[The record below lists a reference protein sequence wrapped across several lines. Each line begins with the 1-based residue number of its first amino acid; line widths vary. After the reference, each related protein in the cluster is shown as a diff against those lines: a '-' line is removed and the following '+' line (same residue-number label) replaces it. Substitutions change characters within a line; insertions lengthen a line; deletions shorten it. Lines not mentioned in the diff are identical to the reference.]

1 MSIYVIHGSVR
12 DKSGALAQRAVF
24 SVRESDG
31 TLDGT
36 WSSDPVTGLYMI
48 AVPNNDAR
56 TVVFSGEADRN
67 ALVFSGVLPAAATEI
82 LPTAFSQS
90 STYPSVT
97 SANTTR
103 MRDGNYATG
112 TGTNSDAPAFIR
124 ADLGS
129 SKSVCAVRVAGGDIP
144 VWGNVAD
151 YLNGADIQYQS
162 GSDWITVATV
172 SGVVDNVGL
181 GEVERTFSFP
191 PASARY
197 WRLVIFGAY
206 LATTEFRLY
215 GVAE

>member
-1 MSIYVIHGSVR
+1 MSLYLLHGTVR
-12 DKSGALAQRAVF
+12 DKTGTLAARKVYIIN
-24 SVRESDG
+24 ESDD
-31 TLDGT
+31 TLDAVVT
-36 WSSDPVTGLYMI
+36 SD
-48 AVPNNDAR
+48 AA
-56 TVVFSGEADRN
+56 SGEFAAAVSSSGSRLVVCSGESDRN
-67 ALVFSGVLPAAATEI
+67 ALVYRGVLPAAATEI